1 MNHVLHFYVFK
12 RFHNLQREKYK
23 SECVL
28 LFDTYDGESFSLTSF
43 YGWVYCK
50 FPFYTKIWECLY
62 SFSRYNLTPTNVET
76 QMFVS
81 NGL

>member
-1 MNHVLHFYVFK
+1 MNYVLHFYVFK

-43 YGWVYCK
+43 YGWSLFRS
-50 FPFYTKIWECLY
+50 FPLLYQNLGMPY
-62 SFSRYNLTPTNVET
+62 SFSRYNLTYKCET
-76 QMFVS
+76 QMFAWHS
-81 NGL
+81 L

>member
-1 MNHVLHFYVFK
+1 MFYIYVFK

-43 YGWVYCK
+43 MVGVYL
-50 FPFYTKIWECLY
+50 EVSLLY
-62 SFSRYNLTPTNVET
+62 QNLGMPL
-76 QMFVS
+76 F
-81 NGL
+81 LF